1 MFLCRR
7 PYLMLQKVVSSSG
20 FDSHVPED
28 AVQRGI
34 FFLFW
39 LSALHAAFGFLICH
53 VRGTRREEKNLSYC
67 GGVCL
72 PRMQTD
78 RMDED
83 MVVKMR
89 RRRRMDLPYLAS
101 CSIQLDQTHRTTWLH
116 PDALP
121 YAGVHRVGFTSALNS

>member
-1 MFLCRR
+1 
-7 PYLMLQKVVSSSG
+7 MLQKVVSSSG

-28 AVQRGI
+28 AGQRG
-34 FFLFW
+34 FFFG

-72 PRMQTD
+72 PRMQPD

-83 MVVKMR
+83 MVVKVR
-89 RRRRMDLPYLAS
+89 RRQCMDLPCLAS
-101 CSIQLDQTHRTTWLH
+101 CSIQLELLDQTRRTTWLH
-116 PDALP
+116 PDVLP
-121 YAGVHRVGFTSALNS
+121 YAGVHRVGFTSAL